1 MSKMDR
7 VQERVPADVFLTI
20 EEIGKKANLSKGDVE
35 YLVTTSHPESFKS
48 EKNEK
53 QETLYALNPQ

>member
-7 VQERVPADVFLTI
+7 VQERVPVDVFLTI
-20 EEIGKKANLSKGDVE
+20 EEICKKASLSKGDVE
-35 YLVTTSHPESFKS
+35 YLVTKSHPKSFKS

>member
-1 MSKMDR
+1 MGKMDR

-20 EEIGKKANLSKGDVE
+20 EEIGRLASLSKGDVE
-35 YLVTTSHPESFKS
+35 YLVTKGHPESFKS

-53 QETLYALNPQ
+53 QEILYALNPQ